1 MRWSKKAIWPP
12 CQSEACKNTDRI
24 GSRSHLFAVVLSL
37 FFLFCCEILFSLFQQ
52 SAFCFLGVVF
62 YSLQLNTC
70 AAVAV
75 LCIVSPFPLP
85 KVAAFRCVVYP
96 VLHFP
101 QQSLGEGFQPPLLLP
116 RLLNKSQS
124 FWLWCV
130 FSRSVFTTMVL
141 IYPCSSLQDIHFFS
155 TASCSN

>member
-1 MRWSKKAIWPP
+1 M
-12 CQSEACKNTDRI
+12 I
-24 GSRSHLFAVVLSL
+24 GRRSHLLAVVLSL
-37 FFLFCCEILFSLFQQ
+37 FFLFCCCEILFSLFQQ

-62 YSLQLNTC
+62 YSLQPNIC

-101 QQSLGEGFQPPLLLP
+101 QQSLGEGFQSPLLLP
-116 RLLNKSQS
+116 RLLNKSQR
-124 FWLWCV
+124 FRLWCI
-130 FSRSVFTTMVL
+130 FQICFYNNGSYLSPL
-141 IYPCSSLQDIHFFS
+141 
-155 TASCSN
+155 